1 MHTILQLNSCIS
13 CSTVGQTRSD
23 PFDKLLLSD
32 DTESE
37 HVVQQAID
45 DMISNQR
52 SLEGDP
58 TRAMTVVIVAHRL
71 STIRSADKIV
81 VIKDGRVAEQGTH
94 EELLAES
101 NVYSGLVRRQLGLS
115 ESSS

>member
-1 MHTILQLNSCIS
+1 M
-13 CSTVGQTRSD
+13 
-23 PFDKLLLSD
+23 
-32 DTESE
+32 
-37 HVVQQAID
+37 QQAID

-58 TRAMTVVIVAHRL
+58 TRTMTVVIVAHRL
-71 STIRSADKIV
+71 STVRNADKIV

-94 EELLAES
+94 DELLMDS
-101 NVYSGLVRRQLGLS
+101 YSVYSGLVRRQLGLS